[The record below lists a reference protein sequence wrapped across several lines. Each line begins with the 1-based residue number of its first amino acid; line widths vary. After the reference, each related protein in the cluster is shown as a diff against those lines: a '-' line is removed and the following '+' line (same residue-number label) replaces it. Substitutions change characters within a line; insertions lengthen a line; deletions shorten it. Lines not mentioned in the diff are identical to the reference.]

1 MTDAYKT
8 LKEPVEGIIF
18 KEMGSKFINYG
29 YPVEN
34 EEDIKFYL
42 EQLQEQW
49 PDANHHCYAYSL
61 GLDGKNFRANDDGE
75 PSGSAGLPIYN
86 QLLSHEVTNL
96 LIVSVRYFG
105 GTKLGIPGLVKAYKY
120 AAQVIFEEGEI
131 VEKYISKRVR
141 MVFNYDQQGIVER
154 NVERIGGEI
163 KDKHFSD
170 KCMFTI
176 RVRASKMEEFILQ
189 FKEHYQMEIKQL
201 DEC

>member
-1 MTDAYKT
+1 MSDAYKT
-8 LKEPVEGIIF
+8 IKENVSDVIF

-29 YPVEN
+29 FSVEN
-34 EEDIKFYL
+34 EEDIKFHL
-42 EQLQEQW
+42 EELREQW

-61 GLDGKNFRANDDGE
+61 GIDGKNFRANDDGE

-86 QLLSHEVTNL
+86 QIQSNEVTNI

-120 AAQVIFEEGEI
+120 AAQVVLEESEI
-131 VEKYISKRVR
+131 VERYVSQRVR

-154 NVERIGGEI
+154 NVERMEGEI

-176 RVRASKMEEFILQ
+176 RIRKSRMDEFIKQ
-189 FKEHYQMEIKQL
+189 FDEYYQMEIKQL
-201 DEC
+201 D

>member
-1 MTDAYKT
+1 MTDNYRTIEKA
-8 LKEPVEGIIF
+8 VEDVIF
-18 KEMGSKFINYG
+18 KELGSKFINFA

-34 EEDIKFYL
+34 EDDIKIYL
-42 EQLQEQW
+42 DQLHEIH
-49 PDANHHCYAYSL
+49 PDANHHCYAYAL
-61 GLDGKNFRANDDGE
+61 GIDGKNHRANDDGE

-86 QLLSHEVTNL
+86 QILSSEITNI

-120 AAQVIFEEGEI
+120 AAQVVLEEANI
-131 VEKYISKRVR
+131 VEKFVSKRVK

-154 NVERIGGEI
+154 NVDRISGEI

-176 RVRASKMEEFILQ
+176 SVRESKLDEFIRM
-189 FKEHYQMEIKQL
+189 FDEYYQMEIKII
-201 DEC
+201 D